1 MNWVKTYESFVY
13 EGTTPNDE
21 VDKFEDIIKL
31 TKATGIIT
39 SVIYDETKKILTV
52 ELVTKLNSFDVGGV
66 MTAINRAKSKIK
78 QEYSGVKQ
86 LIVGSAI
93 INL

>member
-13 EGTTPNDE
+13 EGTTPNAD

-31 TKATGIIT
+31 TKSTGIIT
-39 SVIYDETKKILTV
+39 SVIYDEAKKILTV
-52 ELVTKLNSFDVGGV
+52 ELAAKLNSFDIGGV
-66 MTAINRAKSKIK
+66 MTAIDRSKSKIK
-78 QEYSGVKQ
+78 QEYSGIKQ
-86 LIVGSAI
+86 IIVGSSV

>member
-1 MNWVKTYESFVY
+1 MNWVKTYESFIY
-13 EGTTPNDE
+13 EGTTPNAD

-39 SVIYDETKKILTV
+39 SVIYDEAKKILTV
-52 ELVTKLNSFDVGGV
+52 ELAAKLNSFDIGGV
-66 MTAINRAKSKIK
+66 MNAIDKSKAKIK

-86 LIVGSAI
+86 LIVGSAV

>member
-39 SVIYDETKKILTV
+39 SVIYDEAKKVLTV
-52 ELVTKLNSFDVGGV
+52 ELEPKLGSFDMGGV
-66 MTAINRAKSKIK
+66 MNAIDKSKSKIK
-78 QEYSGVKQ
+78 KEYSGVKQ

>member
-1 MNWVKTYESFVY
+1 MSWVKTYESFVY
-13 EGTTPNDE
+13 EGTTPTDE

-39 SVIYDETKKILTV
+39 SVIYDEAKKVLTV
-52 ELVTKLNSFDVGGV
+52 ELEPKLGLFDIGAV
-66 MTAINRAKSKIK
+66 MNAIVKSKSEIK
-78 QEYSGVKQ
+78 KEYSGVKQ

>member
-21 VDKFEDIIKL
+21 VDKFEDVIKL

-39 SVIYDETKKILTV
+39 SVIYDEAKKILTV
-52 ELVTKLNSFDVGGV
+52 ELAPKLGSFDVGGV
-66 MTAINRAKSKIK
+66 MSAIDKSKSKIK

-86 LIVGSAI
+86 LIVGSAV